1 MDTTLLIQQILNG
14 LVNGMSYVLIATGLT
29 LVFGVLRI
37 INFAHGEFYMLG
49 ALLTYYV
56 GKLVGLDYLSS
67 TVAATVL
74 VAGLGVVADR
84 LFFWPLRREHEFTI
98 LLASLGLSLFIVNG
112 SELLFGSDPK
122 YVDSPLADETLE
134 FGQIVLTQQ
143 RVLIFGV
150 AAVAIAALYAFLRFS
165 RLGKMMRA
173 TAQNPEGAAL
183 TGVNI
188 GFVHA
193 YTFAF
198 ACGLA
203 GLAGALVGPTVM
215 VFPSVGGWAVLKG
228 FIVVVMGG
236 LGSVSGALIG
246 GLLLGVVEALAG
258 NYISLGFKEAIG
270 YGIIILVLLWRPNG
284 LFGAERTV

>member
-74 VAGLGVVADR
+74 VAGLGVVANR

-122 YVDSPLADETLE
+122 YVDSPFADETLE
-134 FGQIVLTQQ
+134 FGQIVVTQQ

-150 AAVAIAALYAFLRFS
+150 AALAIAALYAFLRFS

-236 LGSVSGALIG
+236 LGSVSGALVG

-284 LFGAERTV
+284 LFGAERTA

>member
-74 VAGLGVVADR
+74 VAGLGVVANR

-122 YVDSPLADETLE
+122 YVDSPFADETLE
-134 FGQIVLTQQ
+134 FGQIVVTQQ

-150 AAVAIAALYAFLRFS
+150 AALAIAALYAFLRFS
-165 RLGKMMRA
+165 RLGKMMRDGSSLR
-173 TAQNPEGAAL
+173 PRAAL
-183 TGVNI
+183 
-188 GFVHA
+188 
-193 YTFAF
+193 
-198 ACGLA
+198 
-203 GLAGALVGPTVM
+203 PM
-215 VFPSVGGWAVLKG
+215 
-228 FIVVVMGG
+228 
-236 LGSVSGALIG
+236 
-246 GLLLGVVEALAG
+246 
-258 NYISLGFKEAIG
+258 
-270 YGIIILVLLWRPNG
+270 RP
-284 LFGAERTV
+284 AELS